1 MAAARFCS
9 SLAACA
15 HRAPVYS
22 ASSSHLSAWLEAAC
36 LSGEATLVSAR
47 RSNRT
52 EEGGRCRRST
62 DPWLGLRDGIRFTGK
77 GDWETLANQEK
88 RSADDLRDAGDGGH
102 ADLQRPPGSIDDE
115 DVDSMF
121 M

>member
-1 MAAARFCS
+1 
-9 SLAACA
+9 
-15 HRAPVYS
+15 
-22 ASSSHLSAWLEAAC
+22 

-77 GDWETLANQEK
+77 GDWETSLG
-88 RSADDLRDAGDGGH
+88 DAGDGGH
-102 ADLQRPPGSIDDE
+102 ADLQRPPGGIDDE